1 MIFDA
6 LGKQCAESSWHQLG
20 FKEPCC
26 RLGLGALVSPSFG
39 NPKAPSKSN
48 QLYVVFYV
56 IYYYESK
63 YLIYIRNSFNIKC
76 EVAHVI

>member
-6 LGKQCAESSWHQLG
+6 LGKQCAESSWHRLG
-20 FKEPCC
+20 FKEPCH
-26 RLGLGALVSPSFG
+26 RLGSPSFG